1 MTKDYIKEL
10 RQKVGHDPVILTFA
24 GGVLVNSNNEIL
36 LQKRSDFNC
45 WGLPGG
51 ALEFGESAEDACKRE
66 FREEAGLEV
75 TVKTLLGVSTNQI
88 QHYPNGDIAQAVV
101 ISFVVEKAREVT
113 QELSSETLD
122 LKYFKSTELPPIF
135 NQQHQTIIEQFYAGT
150 FPFYN

>member
-1 MTKDYIKEL
+1 MAKLYFVKN
-10 RQKVGHDPVILTFA
+10 PYS
-24 GGVLVNSNNEIL
+24 VLVNSNNEIL
-36 LQKRSDFNC
+36 LQKRSDFKRQ
-45 WGLPGG
+45 GLPGE

-122 LKYFKSTELPPIF
+122 LKYFKSTKLPPIF